1 MNLVFSLEAQHVNMI
16 WFVDFIMNTVISG
29 IMKGTNLSIDF
40 FGVCDLGTS
49 PTVCFLYSEQPFFFL
64 EHKTLEVK

>member
-1 MNLVFSLEAQHVNMI
+1 
-16 WFVDFIMNTVISG
+16 MNTVISG
-29 IMKGTNLSIDF
+29 IMKGTNLSTDF

-49 PTVCFLYSEQPFFFL
+49 PTVCFLYSEQPFFFFFL